1 MLLISKKKISIKK
14 NCYKCGGQ
22 VKRKDTEK
30 KTILSMVGKIIYC
43 RGRYNCQKCGETYY
57 YTDEEYGLSR
67 SKARK
72 RLAKSITGLAVF
84 MPFAEVKKQLFHLLT
99 IKVSTTFIEQI
110 TVRIG
115 EKIWLD
121 AEKISNRPYT
131 IKNKETD
138 VETLYIEADGAMV
151 PLIGDAGLE
160 YRENKL
166 GIIFNNKDITKKM
179 KKNGMIERKIIRKKV
194 VSSLADGVD
203 RFKKMLFAASV
214 EKGYYSAK
222 TVVFLSDGASWLAK
236 CKDEYF
242 PRAIRILDWY
252 HAVEHLWDTAYKLL
266 GDQNEEACKIWVNPL
281 KDLLWDGKVKKVIS
295 ILNTEILS
303 RKSKQQPLIE
313 LRGYYVSNQDAMK
326 YNEYRENGWCI
337 GSGSIESAN
346 KYIVSQRL
354 KQSGMKWIKENAN
367 AVIWARGKYFENCWD
382 DFWEKMKLSDYLDR
396 ESIFKKK
403 AA

>member
-1 MLLISKKKISIKK
+1 MLLISRKKISIKK

-22 VKRKDTEK
+22 VKKKDVERKL
-30 KTILSMVGKIIYC
+30 ILSMLGSTIYY
-43 RGRYNCQKCGETYY
+43 RGRYICQKCGETYY
-57 YTDEEYGLSR
+57 YTDEKFGLSR
-67 SKARK
+67 SKASK

-84 MPFAEVKKQLFHLLT
+84 MPFAEVKKQLFNLLN
-99 IKVSTTFIEQI
+99 IKVSATFIEQI

-115 EKIWLD
+115 EKLWSD
-121 AEKISNRPYT
+121 AEKKSNHPYRIT
-131 IKNKETD
+131 NKEKN
-138 VETLYIEADGAMV
+138 VETLYVEADGSMV
-151 PLIGDAGLE
+151 PLIGESGIE

-166 GIIFNNKDITKKM
+166 GIVFNDRDITQKM
-179 KKNGMIERKIIRKKV
+179 KKNGKIERKIIRKKV
-194 VSSLADGVD
+194 VSSLADGVSN
-203 RFKKMLFAASV
+203 FKKMLFAAAV

-242 PRAIRILDWY
+242 PKAIRILDWY
-252 HAVEHLWDTAYKLL
+252 HAIEHLWNTAYQLF
-266 GDQNEEACKIWVNPL
+266 GDQNKEACMSWVNPL
-281 KDLLWDGKVKKVIS
+281 KGLLWDGKVGEVIS

-303 RKSKQQPLIE
+303 GRVKQQPLIE

-326 YNEYRENGWCI
+326 YDEYRNNGWCI

-354 KQSGMKWIKENAN
+354 KQSGMKWVKGNAN
-367 AVIWARGKYFENCWD
+367 SMIWARGKYFENCWD
-382 DFWEKMKLSDYLDR
+382 DFWKSMELSEYLD
-396 ESIFKKK
+396 KKSLPGRK